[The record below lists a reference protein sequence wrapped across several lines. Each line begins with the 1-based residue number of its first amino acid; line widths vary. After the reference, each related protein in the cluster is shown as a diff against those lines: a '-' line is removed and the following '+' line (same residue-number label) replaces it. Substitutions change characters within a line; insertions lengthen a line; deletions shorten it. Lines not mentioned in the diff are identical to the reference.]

1 MTNSEFIFKITLIGD
16 GAVGKTSIR
25 NRYMGRG
32 FKENHLMTLGA
43 DFSVIDKEFRK
54 GETWTYQIWDI
65 AGQKIF
71 EEIRARFYKGSMGA
85 LVVFDV
91 TDKQTL
97 RNCLSWVK
105 ELYRFSGSEAIP
117 VVLLANKSDLRNRR
131 SVDMKKAKRF
141 VKILNEGTA
150 SYGFTNHVLETSAK
164 TGLNIETA
172 FEVLGEAIRARF

>member
-25 NRYMGRG
+25 HRYMGYG
-32 FKENHLMTLGA
+32 FKESHLMTLGA
-43 DFSVIDKEFRK
+43 DFSVIDKEFRE

-71 EEIRARFYKGSMGA
+71 EEIRSRFYKGSMGA

-105 ELYRFSGSEAIP
+105 ELYRFSGSDAIP
-117 VVLLANKSDLRNRR
+117 VVLLANKSDLRNRK
-131 SVDMKKAKRF
+131 SVDMKKAHKF

-172 FEVLGEAIRARF
+172 FKLLGDAIRARF